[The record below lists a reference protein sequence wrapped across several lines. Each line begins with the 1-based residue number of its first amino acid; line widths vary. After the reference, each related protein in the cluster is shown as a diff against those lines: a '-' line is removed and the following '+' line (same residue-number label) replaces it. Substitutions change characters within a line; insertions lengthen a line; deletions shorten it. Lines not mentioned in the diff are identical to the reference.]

1 MWNQSIYKRDV
12 IWITIDSYLLKKE
25 REKCQK
31 MEMFGGALLFSSGCK
46 LRLVDAAPPT
56 VSTCIQR
63 SHPILPISSLPWFV
77 RSWRINSSERSLF
90 LARSYR
96 V

>member
-63 SHPILPISSLPWFV
+63 SHPILLSPLSLGSFV
-77 RSWRINSSERSLF
+77 PGGLTQVS
-90 LARSYR
+90 ARSS
-96 V
+96 